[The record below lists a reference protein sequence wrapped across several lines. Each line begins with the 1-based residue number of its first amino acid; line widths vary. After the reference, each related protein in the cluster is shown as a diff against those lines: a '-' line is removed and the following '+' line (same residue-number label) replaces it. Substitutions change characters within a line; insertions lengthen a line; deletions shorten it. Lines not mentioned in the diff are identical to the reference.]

1 MTDTTVRQIHGKD
14 VFDIIHW
21 LPSYAFSPSPPLF
34 DKEKRHEIIQ
44 QRQGVTYY
52 ALFEDGV
59 PVACAASAP
68 MTQQVR
74 GALFGMGG
82 VLDVVTLPAARRKGY
97 SKRVLARLLAAIRE
111 DRRPFSSLYPFR
123 ESFYERLGYVTFPQY
138 RKIQLAPS
146 ALLPLLDRDLGG
158 QVELTLIGDGYDAY
172 LDYVHK
178 LQHRVHG
185 MAVFDERDE
194 VLIKRNN
201 YWLAFATVDGQA
213 VGMMQYDLR
222 GEEVAEFKLRAP
234 HFYYHTSQG
243 RYLLLAWIARHVD
256 QANEV
261 ELYLPLFERPATWL
275 ADLDVVPQPIFRAP
289 MARVLDVAQI
299 GGMQTGPGR
308 FSARIADPLCP
319 WNEGTFRFETLD
331 GVLHVSPVGDADCD
345 LAIQAVAALVYGTH
359 DPEDF
364 AIRGWGNPSPE
375 VQAVMRE
382 MFPPMQPHLH
392 EYF

>member
-1 MTDTTVRQIHGKD
+1 VTNIKVRQIHGKD

-34 DKEKRHEIIQ
+34 DKEKRREIIQ
-44 QRQGVTYY
+44 QRKGVTYY

-97 SKRVLARLLAAIRE
+97 SRRVLARLFAAIRE
-111 DRRPFSSLYPFR
+111 DERPFSSLYPFR

-158 QVELTLIGDGYDAY
+158 QVDLTLIGDGYDAY

-178 LQHRVHG
+178 LQRHVHG
-185 MAVFDERDE
+185 MAVFDARDE
-194 VLIKRNN
+194 ALIKRNN
-201 YWLAFATVDGQA
+201 YWLAFAMVDGQA

-234 HFYYHTSQG
+234 RFYYHTSQG

-256 QANEV
+256 QATEV
-261 ELYLPLFERPATWL
+261 ELSLPPFERPATWL
-275 ADLDVVPQPIFRAP
+275 ADLDVVPRPIFRAP
-289 MARVLDVAQI
+289 MARVLDVARI

-308 FSARIADPLCP
+308 FSARIADPFCP
-319 WNEGTFRFETLD
+319 WNEGAFQFETLD
-331 GVLHVSPVGDADCD
+331 GTLHVSPAGGAGCD

-364 AIRGWGNPSPE
+364 AIRGWGDPSLE
-375 VQAVMRE
+375 LQAVMRE